1 MEINS
6 KLDPA
11 LSALDAEWIEADA
24 GVGAAG
30 GPRPPQGP
38 AADAAAAGAGVE
50 LRDPL
55 ECRLA
60 ELVQGKDL
68 ANPQV
73 FSSTSRLIL
82 QEILSSV
89 FDDRYLNGLDR
100 QELLD
105 TFQGFI
111 QADPSMKEVLEQFLR
126 GLAEKS

>member
-6 KLDPA
+6 QFEPVFTPVEAERLDPESG
-11 LSALDAEWIEADA
+11 LE
-24 GVGAAG
+24 
-30 GPRPPQGP
+30 
-38 AADAAAAGAGVE
+38 AAAPGGAPEAVANPAPAGNGVE

-68 ANPQV
+68 DDPQV

-89 FDDRYLNGLDR
+89 FAEGLLNGLDR
-100 QELLD
+100 KELLD
-105 TFQGFI
+105 TFQNFI
-111 QADPSMKEVLEQFLR
+111 QDDPSMKEVLERFLQS
-126 GLAEKS
+126 LAGNP

>member
-6 KLDPA
+6 QFEPVFTPVEADRLDPESG
-11 LSALDAEWIEADA
+11 LE
-24 GVGAAG
+24 
-30 GPRPPQGP
+30 
-38 AADAAAAGAGVE
+38 AAAAPGAEANTAPAGDGVE

-68 ANPQV
+68 DDPQV

-89 FDDRYLNGLDR
+89 FAEGLLNGLDR
-100 QELLD
+100 KELLD
-105 TFQGFI
+105 TFQNFI
-111 QADPSMKEVLEQFLR
+111 QDDPSMKEVLERFLQS
-126 GLAEKS
+126 LAGNP